1 MRIAIAAV
9 GRLKAGPETD
19 LCRRYLERA
28 RKTGSGL
35 GLKGFDVHE
44 VPEGAG
50 ATTALRQKAEAEA
63 LTSCL
68 PARAETIVLDE
79 RGDLVDSAEFA
90 ALLRKRADAGL
101 QDLVLVIGGPDGLGE
116 GLRNGAS
123 RSIALGRMT
132 WPHQIARVL
141 LAEQLYRATT
151 LLAGHPYH
159 RA

>member
-19 LCRRYLERA
+19 LCRRYLDRA
-28 RKTGSGL
+28 RKTGSSL

-50 ATTALRQKAEAEA
+50 ATVALRQKAEAEA
-63 LTSCL
+63 LATHL
-68 PARAETIVLDE
+68 PPRVETIVLDE
-79 RGDLVDSAEFA
+79 RGDLLDSPEFA

-101 QDLVLVIGGPDGLGE
+101 QDLAILIGGPDGIGE
-116 GLRNGAS
+116 ELRQAAS
-123 RSIALGRMT
+123 RTIALGRMT

>member
-9 GRLKAGPETD
+9 GRLKAGPETE
-19 LCRRYLERA
+19 LCRRYLDRA

-35 GLKGFDVHE
+35 GLRGFDVHE
-44 VPEGAG
+44 VPEGVG
-50 ATTALRQKAEAEA
+50 ATATLRQKAEGEA
-63 LTSCL
+63 LLSHL

-79 RGDLVDSAEFA
+79 RGDLLDSAEFA
-90 ALLRKRADAGL
+90 AHLRKRADSGI
-101 QDLVLVIGGPDGLGE
+101 QDLAILIGGPDGLGQAV
-116 GLRNGAS
+116 RQGAS
-123 RSIALGRMT
+123 RVIAFGRMT
-132 WPHQIARVL
+132 WPHQIVRIL

>member
-9 GRLKAGPETD
+9 GRLKAGPETE
-19 LCRRYLERA
+19 LCRRYLDRA

-50 ATTALRQKAEAEA
+50 ATAALRQKSEADA
-63 LTSCL
+63 LMLSL

-79 RGDLVDSAEFA
+79 RGDLLDSAEFA
-90 ALLRKRADAGL
+90 AHLRKRADAGL
-101 QDLVLVIGGPDGLGE
+101 QDLAIVIGGPDGLGE
-116 GLRNGAS
+116 GVRQGAS
-123 RSIALGRMT
+123 RLIAFGRMT
-132 WPHQIARVL
+132 WPHQIVRVL

>member
-9 GRLKAGPETD
+9 GRLKAGPETE
-19 LCRRYLERA
+19 LCRRYLDRA

-35 GLKGFDVHE
+35 GLKGFEVYE

-50 ATTALRQKAEAEA
+50 ATAALRQKAEGEA
-63 LTSCL
+63 LLSHL
-68 PARAETIVLDE
+68 PVRAETIVLDE
-79 RGDLVDSAEFA
+79 RGDLLDSAEFA
-90 ALLRKRADAGL
+90 AHLRKRADAGI
-101 QDLVLVIGGPDGLGE
+101 QDLAILIGGPDGLGE
-116 GLRNGAS
+116 AVRQGAS
-123 RSIALGRMT
+123 RVIAFGRMT
-132 WPHQIARVL
+132 WPHQIVRIL